1 MIKLSCVH
9 LLDWKLY
16 RVCSAV
22 HLSMSSLLEQTGFFR
37 PKIWQLFKTLFQLIL
52 NHSSILPLQKLP
64 SHFHQDHQAPC
75 PLSGE
80 SPVLSKSLIPLL
92 KAILKGSTQKESQKP
107 PARTSISRS
116 QLFAAM
122 SSTPPSPPGLC
133 AALWRERLR
142 RPLPRE
148 VRMTKD
154 LEIRFIIGTF
164 SEITSIK
171 FQKWEGG
178 KALGKK
184 E

>member
-1 MIKLSCVH
+1 MKKSLAFSHSDYLLLFFLVGLFLRRRQLSIIKLSCVH

-107 PARTSISRS
+107 PPRTSISPS

-133 AALWRERLR
+133 AAL
-142 RPLPRE
+142 
-148 VRMTKD
+148 
-154 LEIRFIIGTF
+154 
-164 SEITSIK
+164 
-171 FQKWEGG
+171 
-178 KALGKK
+178 
-184 E
+184 